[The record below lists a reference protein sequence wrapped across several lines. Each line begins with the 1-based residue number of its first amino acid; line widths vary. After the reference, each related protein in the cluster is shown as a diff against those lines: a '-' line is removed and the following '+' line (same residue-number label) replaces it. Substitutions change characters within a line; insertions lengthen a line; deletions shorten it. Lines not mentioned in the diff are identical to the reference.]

1 MTLPHFHLAAPRWPL
16 RRARALATIVVL
28 ATALPAAHAAAPD
41 ARIACKPAGAASA
54 YDCAIDL
61 ADPRTHAPVDGAR
74 FTVTAD
80 MPSMPMAH
88 NITPVD
94 AMPDGQPG
102 RYRARLALEMDGVW
116 LVKLTFSA
124 PVRDRVVRK
133 LRFDGGSG
141 GSAGSAG

>member
-1 MTLPHFHLAAPRWPL
+1 MILPHSSPAAARWRL
-16 RRARALATIVVL
+16 RRARALATLVL
-28 ATALPAAHAAAPD
+28 LAAALPTAHAAAPD
-41 ARIACKPAGAASA
+41 ARIACTPAGAAYA

-61 ADPRTHAPVDGAR
+61 ADPHTRAPVDGAR

-94 AMPDGQPG
+94 AMPDGQSG

-124 PVRDRVVRK
+124 PVRDRVLKRVR
-133 LRFDGGSG
+133 FE
-141 GSAGSAG
+141 GSAG

>member
-1 MTLPHFHLAAPRWPL
+1 MIFSYSTAA
-16 RRARALATIVVL
+16 RRSLCRACALATLVAL

-41 ARIACKPAGAASA
+41 ARIACKPAGVAYA

-61 ADPRTHAPVDGAR
+61 ADPHTRAPVDGAR

-94 AMPDGQPG
+94 ATPDSQPG

-124 PVRDRVVRK
+124 PVRDRVVRRV
-133 LRFDGGSG
+133 RFEGSTG
-141 GSAGSAG
+141 

>member
-1 MTLPHFHLAAPRWPL
+1 MILSYSTAARRSL
-16 RRARALATIVVL
+16 RRACALATLVVL

-41 ARIACKPAGAASA
+41 ARIACKPAGAAYA

-61 ADPRTHAPVDGAR
+61 ADPRTRAPVDGAR

-94 AMPDGQPG
+94 AAPDGQPG

-116 LVKLTFSA
+116 LVKLTFSV
-124 PVRDRVVRK
+124 PVRDRVVRRV
-133 LRFDGGSG
+133 RFE
-141 GSAGSAG
+141 GSAG

>member
-1 MTLPHFHLAAPRWPL
+1 MTFPHPAPF
-16 RRARALATIVVL
+16 RALARPMRHVARVVAAL
-28 ATALPAAHAAAPD
+28 AALSTAVPAARAAPPD
-41 ARIACKPAGAASA
+41 ARIACVPAGAASA

-88 NITPVD
+88 NLAPVD
-94 AMPDGQPG
+94 AAPG
-102 RYRARLALEMDGVW
+102 GRPGHYRARLALEMDGVW
-116 LVKLTFSA
+116 LVKLTFSS

-133 LRFDGGSG
+133 LRFDGGGS
-141 GSAGSAG
+141 SAG

>member
-1 MTLPHFHLAAPRWPL
+1 MILSYSTAARRSL
-16 RRARALATIVVL
+16 RRACALATLVVL
-28 ATALPAAHAAAPD
+28 ATALPVAHAAAPD
-41 ARIACKPAGAASA
+41 ARIACKPAGAAYA

-61 ADPRTHAPVDGAR
+61 ADPHTRAPVDGAR

-94 AMPDGQPG
+94 AVSDSQPG

-124 PVRDRVVRK
+124 PVRDRVVRRV
-133 LRFDGGSG
+133 RFEGSTG
-141 GSAGSAG
+141 

>member
-1 MTLPHFHLAAPRWPL
+1 MIPSYSTAAQRSP
-16 RRARALATIVVL
+16 RRACALTTLVVL

-41 ARIACKPAGAASA
+41 ARIACKPAGAAYA

-61 ADPRTHAPVDGAR
+61 ADPHTRVPVDGAR

-94 AMPDGQPG
+94 AAPDGQPG

-116 LVKLTFSA
+116 LVKLTFSV
-124 PVRDRVVRK
+124 PVRDRVVRRVR
-133 LRFDGGSG
+133 LE
-141 GSAGSAG
+141 GSAG

>member
-1 MTLPHFHLAAPRWPL
+1 MRG
-16 RRARALATIVVL
+16 ARSLATFVVL

-41 ARIACKPAGAASA
+41 VRIACKPAGAAYA

-61 ADPRTHAPVDGAR
+61 ADPRTRAPVDGAR
-74 FTVTAD
+74 FRVTAD

-94 AMPDGQPG
+94 AAPDGRPG

-116 LVKLTFSA
+116 LVKLTFSV
-124 PVRDRVVRK
+124 PVRDLVVR
-133 LRFDGGSG
+133 RVPVRG
-141 GSAGSAG
+141 

>member
-1 MTLPHFHLAAPRWPL
+1 M
-16 RRARALATIVVL
+16 RRACALATLVVL
-28 ATALPAAHAAAPD
+28 ATALPAAHAAPPD
-41 ARIACKPAGAASA
+41 VRIACKPAGAAYA

-61 ADPRTHAPVDGAR
+61 ADPHTRAPVDGAR

-94 AMPDGQPG
+94 AAPDGQPG
-102 RYRARLALEMDGVW
+102 RYRVRLALEMDGVW

-124 PVRDRVVRK
+124 PVRDRVVRRV
-133 LRFDGGSG
+133 RFE
-141 GSAGSAG
+141 GSAG

>member
-1 MTLPHFHLAAPRWPL
+1 M
-16 RRARALATIVVL
+16 RRACALATLVVL

-41 ARIACKPAGAASA
+41 ARIACKPAGAANA

-61 ADPRTHAPVDGAR
+61 ADPHTRIPIDGAL

-94 AMPDGQPG
+94 ATPDGQPG

-124 PVRDRVVRK
+124 PVRDRVVRRV
-133 LRFDGGSG
+133 RFEGSTG
-141 GSAGSAG
+141 

>member
-1 MTLPHFHLAAPRWPL
+1 MALLNPALPRYVARAAAALAVLSTAVPAAQAAP
-16 RRARALATIVVL
+16 
-28 ATALPAAHAAAPD
+28 PD
-41 ARIACKPAGAASA
+41 ARIACAPAGAASA

-88 NITPVD
+88 NLTPVD
-94 AMPDGQPG
+94 AAPDGRPG

-133 LRFDGGSG
+133 LRFDGG
-141 GSAGSAG
+141 AG

>member
-1 MTLPHFHLAAPRWPL
+1 MILSYSTAARRSL
-16 RRARALATIVVL
+16 RRACTLATLVVL

-41 ARIACKPAGAASA
+41 ARIACKPAGTAYA

-61 ADPRTHAPVDGAR
+61 ADPRTRAPVDGAR

-94 AMPDGQPG
+94 ATPDSQPG

-116 LVKLTFSA
+116 LVKLTFSV
-124 PVRDRVVRK
+124 PVRDRVVRRV
-133 LRFDGGSG
+133 RFEGSTG
-141 GSAGSAG
+141 